1 MGCGSSNSVE
11 IVEND
16 NTPQS
21 NINKQTINQS
31 SNIVKTPD
39 INQPNQN
46 INYIPKINDAEN
58 NILENK
64 SIIK

>member
-21 NINKQTINQS
+21 NINKQAINQS

>member
-11 IVEND
+11 IVEID